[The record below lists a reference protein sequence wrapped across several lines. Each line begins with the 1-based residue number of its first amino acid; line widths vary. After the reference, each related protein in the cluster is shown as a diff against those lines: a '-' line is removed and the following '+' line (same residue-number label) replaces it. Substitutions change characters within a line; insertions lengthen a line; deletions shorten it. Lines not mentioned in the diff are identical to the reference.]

1 MVKPVAPACGHLG
14 CRHCLAIL
22 VGIENVLKCP
32 LCKAPIGKGAA
43 LHVNIALDDII
54 GNFDVNCKNS
64 GCLWTG
70 KFHAHE
76 QHFKIRGKFEMQC
89 ANKGCREVL
98 AREGMAAH
106 ISHCAKQKVP
116 CQECGRKVH
125 RECFK
130 EHAAFICLNVRI
142 SCPLSCGTSLPR

>member
-1 MVKPVAPACGHLG
+1 MLIV
-14 CRHCLAIL
+14 
-22 VGIENVLKCP
+22 
-32 LCKAPIGKGAA
+32 
-43 LHVNIALDDII
+43 
-54 GNFDVNCKNS
+54 KNS
-64 GCLWTG
+64 GCLWTR

-76 QHFKIRGKFEMQC
+76 QHFKIRGEFEMQC
-89 ANKGCREVL
+89 ANKGCRKVL

-125 RECFK
+125 RECFE

-142 SCPLSCGTSLPR
+142 SCPLGCGTNLPR

>member
-22 VGIENVLKCP
+22 VGIENVVKCP

-89 ANKGCREVL
+89 ANKGCRKVL

-125 RECFK
+125 RECFE

-142 SCPLSCGTSLPR
+142 SCPLSCGTNLPR